1 MKKLI
6 LISLF
11 TPILS
16 FSQSSKPAIK
26 FINQAR
32 SYFYFEELKND
43 KNLSKKAEVWAK
55 HIANVDSLELST
67 DEHGEAL
74 FRIKLTEGKNI
85 NNIFL
90 DSAVGWLLEKDTPQY
105 YQLLCSN
112 CSKIGFGVAE
122 NHEYI
127 YVVAKYDK
135 LYE

>member
-32 SYFYFEELKND
+32 SYFYFEKLK
-43 KNLSKKAEVWAK
+43 KTKIYQRKLRAK

-74 FRIKLTEGKNI
+74 FRIKLTEGKTI

-90 DSAVGWLLEKDTPQY
+90 DSAVAWLLEKDTPQY
-105 YQLLCSN
+105 YQLMLRL
-112 CSKIGFGVAE
+112 F
-122 NHEYI
+122 
-127 YVVAKYDK
+127 
-135 LYE
+135 